1 MIQITKQ
8 QAAMLRKAFPDLS
21 IKRTVSKYYIE
32 ESFRVT
38 SFLRQLAQKG
48 VNA

>member
-8 QAAMLRKAFPDLS
+8 EAEMLRKAFPDLS

-38 SFLRQLAQKG
+38 NFLRKMSQKG
-48 VNA
+48 VSA